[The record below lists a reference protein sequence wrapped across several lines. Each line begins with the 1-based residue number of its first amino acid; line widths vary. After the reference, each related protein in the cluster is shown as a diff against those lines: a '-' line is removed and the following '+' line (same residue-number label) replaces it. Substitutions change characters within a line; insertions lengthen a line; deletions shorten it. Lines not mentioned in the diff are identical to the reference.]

1 MEPMVMNETTVDF
14 HFERQVSRTPDAL
27 ALVGSG
33 ERLSYRDL
41 NDRANRLGRL
51 LAGRGVRRGDVV
63 LLSLPRSVEAIVAMI
78 AIMKIGAVFGP
89 IDPAYPAP
97 VKQQLVLDSG
107 ARHAVVG
114 RRGDAALSEA
124 GVDCI
129 DVSDPAGF
137 GGPAGDPAERTHDGE
152 APLYIMFTSGSTGKP
167 KGVVVP
173 HRGVV
178 RLALDTNYI
187 QVDPADVVLQLSPI
201 TFDAS
206 TFEIWGAL
214 LNGARLVVHE
224 APGFDPN
231 AVARLVADE
240 KVTVMWLTAALFHLV
255 VRSFIGLLSGLRVLL
270 AGGDVL
276 NPAAVR
282 EVLKT
287 VPGIVVI
294 NGYGPTENTT
304 FTCCHVMTA
313 ATPPG
318 ETVPIG
324 RPITGTDAYILDAD
338 RREVG
343 IGEAGELYAGG
354 AGVALGY
361 LNAPETTA
369 RSFVADPSVGPG
381 TLYRTG
387 DLVRRR
393 SDGVIEFLGRID
405 SVVKIRGFRV
415 STDEVRSLLI
425 KLPGIDDAVVQ
436 VSADAAGEKQLAAVV
451 QARETRPD
459 MVAFIRKELRKQVP
473 IFMVPDS
480 ITVCEELPVSANGKI
495 DRKKFQ
501 QKTLVEG
508 EKHA

>member
-1 MEPMVMNETTVDF
+1 MTENTVDF
-14 HFERQVSRTPDAL
+14 HFERQVSRTPDAI

-41 NDRANRLGRL
+41 NARANRLGHL
-51 LAGRGVRRGDVV
+51 LSDRGVRPGDVV
-63 LLSLPRSVEAIVAMI
+63 MLSLPRSAEAIVAMI
-78 AIMKIGAVFGP
+78 AIMKVGAVYSP
-89 IDPAYPAP
+89 IDPTYPAP
-97 VKQQLVLDSG
+97 VKQQFVRDSG
-107 ARHAVVG
+107 TRHAVVG
-114 RRGDAALSEA
+114 RQGDAALSEA
-124 GVDCI
+124 AVDCI
-129 DVSDPAGF
+129 DISDPAAFDGYSS
-137 GGPAGDPAERTHDGE
+137 DPVGRSHDGE
-152 APLYIMFTSGSTGKP
+152 SPLYIMFTSGSTGTP

-173 HRGVV
+173 HRGVA
-178 RLALDTNYI
+178 RLVIDANYI
-187 QVDPADVVLQLSPI
+187 RIDRADVLLQLSPI

-214 LNGARLVVHE
+214 LNGARLVVYG

-231 AVARLVADE
+231 AVARLAADE

-255 VRSFIGLLSGLRVLL
+255 VRSFIGLLSRLRVLL

-282 EVLKT
+282 EVLEA

-324 RPITGTDAYILDAD
+324 CPITGTDVHILDAD

-361 LNAPETTA
+361 LNAPEITA
-369 RSFVADPSVGPG
+369 RSFVTDPGVGPG

-387 DLVRRR
+387 DLVRRTP
-393 SDGVIEFLGRID
+393 DGVIEFLGRID

-415 STDEVRSLLI
+415 SADEVRSLLI
-425 KLPGIDDAVVQ
+425 KVPGVDDAVVQ
-436 VSADAAGEKQLAAVV
+436 VDADAAGEKHLAAVV
-451 QARETRPD
+451 QAREARPD
-459 MVAFIRKELRKQVP
+459 MVAFIRGELRKQAP
-473 IFMVPDS
+473 AYMVPDS
-480 ITVCEELPVSANGKI
+480 ITVCGELPVSANGKV
-495 DRKKFQ
+495 DRKSFQ
-501 QKTLVEG
+501 RKPLLEG
-508 EKHA
+508 GKNV